1 MHSVERNADD
11 CSTAGT
17 RESPCPA
24 GFRVGTTFAAA
35 ILLLTA
41 GIVALL
47 QGIAAVADNN
57 LFVVG
62 INYTYKFDITTWGGW
77 IHIILGIIG
86 IVVALGLFTGAV
98 WARAAAI
105 VIASL
110 SIIANFLWMPYY
122 PLWSILVIALDVVVI
137 WAVATWDRD
146 RV

>member
-1 MHSVERNADD
+1 M
-11 CSTAGT
+11 TAPP
-17 RESPCPA
+17 REPA
-24 GFRVGTTFAAA
+24 NHPVRQGFAVGTTFAAA

-62 INYTYKFDITTWGGW
+62 INYTYKFDITTWGW

-122 PLWSILVIALDVVVI
+122 PVWSILVIALDVVVI

>member
-1 MHSVERNADD
+1 MDV
-11 CSTAGT
+11 
-17 RESPCPA
+17 
-24 GFRVGTTFAAA
+24 
-35 ILLLTA
+35 A
-41 GIVALL
+41 GIPVPHPDEVFVA
-47 QGIAAVADNN
+47 GIDYV
-57 LFVVG
+57 
-62 INYTYKFDITTWGGW
+62 YKFDVTTWGW

-137 WAVATWDRD
+137 WAVATWDTD